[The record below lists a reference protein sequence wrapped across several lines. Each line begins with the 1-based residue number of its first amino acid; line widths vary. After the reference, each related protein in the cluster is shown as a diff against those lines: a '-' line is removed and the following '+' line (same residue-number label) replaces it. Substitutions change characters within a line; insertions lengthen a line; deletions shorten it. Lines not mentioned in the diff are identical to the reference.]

1 MFGDIVTVSYDSI
14 PAVTLSKINQDGYS
28 SEYLFR
34 DTQTELR
41 LKIRHSKESLKPG
54 QSKATERHNCL
65 LSVTKFATA
74 TTPELYAD
82 MSYTLRAAPGASS
95 ALLPLIAG
103 SFSDWLGTST
113 ALTGRVYNLANW
125 VS

>member
-1 MFGDIVTVSYDSI
+1 MFGDTIEVGFDGI
-14 PAVTLSKINQDGYS
+14 PVVALTKINQDGYS

-34 DTQTELR
+34 DTLTELR

-54 QSKATERHNCL
+54 QSKAVERHNCL
-65 LSVTKFATA
+65 FSVTKFATS

-82 MSYTLRAAPGASS
+82 LSYTLRASPG
-95 ALLPLIAG
+95 LPIAQLPHIAA
-103 SFSDWLGTST
+103 SFSGWLGTST
-113 ALTGRVYNLANW
+113 VLTGKVNNLANW

>member
-1 MFGDIVTVSYDSI
+1 MFGDTVSFSYDSI
-14 PAVTLSKINQDGYS
+14 PVITLSKINQDGYS

-34 DTQTELR
+34 DSQTELR

-54 QSKATERHNCL
+54 QSKAIERHNCL

-74 TTPELYAD
+74 TTSELYAD

-95 ALLPLIAG
+95 ALLPLVAA

-113 ALTGRVYNLANW
+113 VLTGKVNGLANW